1 MTDTALLKQ
10 VIHDSGLKLDYI
22 ANSIGISR
30 QSLSKKINNV
40 TSFNQYEIFKLC
52 EILNITNAKMK
63 EKIFL
68 LP

>member
-10 VIHDSGLKLDYI
+10 IIHDSGLKLDYI

-40 TSFNQYEIFKLC
+40 ANFNQYEIFKIC
-52 EILNITNAKMK
+52 EVLNITSAKLK